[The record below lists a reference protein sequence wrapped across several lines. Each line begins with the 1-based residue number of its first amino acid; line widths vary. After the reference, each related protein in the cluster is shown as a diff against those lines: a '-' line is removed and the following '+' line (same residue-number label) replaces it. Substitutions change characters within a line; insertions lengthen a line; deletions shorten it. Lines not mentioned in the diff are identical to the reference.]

1 MSEMPALLPD
11 PPSAKFNQPD
21 LDRSHRREAVVALGS
36 SASAVLG
43 EHRKHSA
50 EVHAQG
56 RPLTSLS
63 PRAVAALTR
72 TWAAILMNRHPE
84 LRSVSVSVVGEGER
98 PGAEASLTAVGKRD
112 VLALPD
118 KVKAPVEGSRAA

>member
-1 MSEMPALLPD
+1 MSEMPAPLPD
-11 PPSAKFNQPD
+11 PPSARVNQAD

-36 SASAVLG
+36 NASAVLG

-50 EVHAQG
+50 EVHAQD
-56 RPLTSLS
+56 RPLTNLS

-118 KVKAPVEGSRAA
+118 KVKATVEGSRAA